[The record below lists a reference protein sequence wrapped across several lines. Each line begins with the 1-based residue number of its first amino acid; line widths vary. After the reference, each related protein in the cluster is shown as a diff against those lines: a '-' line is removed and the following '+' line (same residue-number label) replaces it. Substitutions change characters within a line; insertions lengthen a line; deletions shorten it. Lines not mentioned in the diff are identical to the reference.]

1 MTPQKLLNSILIL
14 VAIMAV
20 FTMILFVG
28 KQGEQS
34 GTIIKQREK
43 IEELRKQIVASELTR
58 AREADLRKIERK
70 KDSLSIV
77 NLIYLRKLDS
87 ASYIRST
94 RNLMKEYKKL
104 TEDEID
110 AELIKAYRESLINP

>member
-1 MTPQKLLNSILIL
+1 
-14 VAIMAV
+14 MAV